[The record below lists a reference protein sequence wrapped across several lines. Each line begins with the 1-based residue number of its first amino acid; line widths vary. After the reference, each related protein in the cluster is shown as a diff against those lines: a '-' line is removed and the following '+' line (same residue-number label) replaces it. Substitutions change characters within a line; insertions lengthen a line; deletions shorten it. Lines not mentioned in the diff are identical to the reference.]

1 MRLAAPARLVVV
13 EPMLRRHMLA
23 ALDAGIAARDEDAA
37 RTAIRRVE
45 PIARG
50 FARRKLERSL
60 IDAALACDAAQISAP
75 SSEHVMRL
83 AALAVANQPV
93 HADDL
98 AGTEAAYGALAKP
111 RMPRLPIL
119 TLVSV
124 LALGALIAGGVFYV
138 QHSLER
144 PSRTYARKLPPPSAD
159 AFKQGGVPLRDA
171 AIDKLLT
178 NDLTKLVIEG
188 GRARDGVNSLDSV
201 LGALHAPDALLKY
214 GGPATKA
221 WDNMLAVF
229 DQSVQVARKEV
240 TQRDYDTLAEAGREL
255 SQQLQAVGLGYL
267 VEARFKG
274 GYPYLQA
281 YRVEEITF
289 VTTNGSPRRV
299 LSIRRLDKLNSSY
312 AVLGMHSEDLDPV
325 LHLERIDEN
334 VATDVMPVLAEGV
347 SYPLGDLE
355 WVVTEPGKSLAAK
368 VGDVVRREY
377 KAALGADAKAVDEI
391 AKALGKR
398 NAIVDEWRDHL
409 LRKKIYFI
417 RTENLFLPPNLMDQL
432 EDVTPNYQRRRVREL
447 EERLAE
453 IEAPRIHARIH
464 DLVAATVRRHEA
476 QHGFDYDRDT
486 ELRYPQ
492 ALQDFLGAPHDA
504 NGNPVGIVRS
514 ARAELSAYLSQVAN
528 DPVTP
533 QATLWH
539 LGTML
544 FHRDQRGTGEYYA
557 GIVLFEGLA
566 RHLGAPAADSR
577 YVTRERLVPLAIA
590 IANASGDQLRAAA
603 KALWNEIYGEPFTTI
618 VDAPPRKVL
627 AQSN

>member
-1 MRLAAPARLVVV
+1 MFARHV
-13 EPMLRRHMLA
+13 RA

-45 PIARG
+45 LIARG
-50 FARRKLERSL
+50 FARRKLEQSL
-60 IDAALACDAAQISAP
+60 IDAALACDAAQLTTP
-75 SSEHVMRL
+75 TSEHVMRL
-83 AALAVANQPV
+83 AALGLAKQPANAADVASV
-93 HADDL
+93 
-98 AGTEAAYGALAKP
+98 EAAYAQLAKP

-124 LALGALIAGGVFYV
+124 LALAALVGGGVFYV
-138 QHSLER
+138 QRALER
-144 PSRTYARKLPPPSAD
+144 PSRTYARKLPPPSAE

-178 NDLTKLVIEG
+178 VELTKLVVEG
-188 GRARDGVNSLDSV
+188 GRARDGMNSLDSV

-214 GGPATKA
+214 GVPVTKA

-229 DQSVQVARKEV
+229 DRSVQAARKQI
-240 TQRDYDTLAEAGREL
+240 TQRDYDTLAEAGRDISREL
-255 SQQLQAVGLGYL
+255 QGAGLGY
-267 VEARFKG
+267 VIEGRFKG
-274 GYPYLQA
+274 GFPYLQA
-281 YRVEEITF
+281 YRVEEVTF

-299 LSIRRLDKLNSSY
+299 LSLRRLDKLNTAY

-347 SYPLGDLE
+347 AYPLGDLE
-355 WVVTEPGKSLAAK
+355 WVITEPGKSLAAK

-377 KAALGADAKAVDEI
+377 KAALGGDAKAVDEI
-391 AKALGKR
+391 AKLLGKR
-398 NAIVDEWRDHL
+398 NDIVDEWRDHL
-409 LRKKIYFI
+409 LRKKIYFV
-417 RTENLFLPPNLMDQL
+417 RTENLFLPPNLIDQL
-432 EDVTPNYQRRRVREL
+432 EDVTPNYQRNRVREY
-447 EERLAE
+447 EERLAA

-492 ALQDFLGAPHDA
+492 VLQDFLGPPHDA
-504 NGNPVGIVRS
+504 DGNPVAIVRS

-539 LGTML
+539 LGGML

-566 RHLGAPAADSR
+566 RHLGATAEPSR
-577 YVTRERLVPLAIA
+577 YVSRERLAPLALA
-590 IANASGDQLRAAA
+590 IANASDDQLRAAA
-603 KALWNEIYGEPFTTI
+603 KALWSELYGEPITTI
-618 VDAPPRKVL
+618 VDAAPRSVL
-627 AQSN
+627 AQAK